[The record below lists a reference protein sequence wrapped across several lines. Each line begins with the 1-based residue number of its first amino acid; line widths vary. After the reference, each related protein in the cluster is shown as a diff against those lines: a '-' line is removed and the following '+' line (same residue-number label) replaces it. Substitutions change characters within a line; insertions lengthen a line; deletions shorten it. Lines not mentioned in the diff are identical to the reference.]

1 MSIPPHLFVFLFH
14 FVRNTNFPPFVFL
27 ATCFSYLLFGGC
39 YRPPHQLTTNLPT
52 TPLLLLLLPRYMD
65 VLYPMTV
72 GAIKTD
78 EEDVAMLAVEFWST
92 LCETELNLDEGIAWQ
107 WS

>member
-1 MSIPPHLFVFLFH
+1 
-14 FVRNTNFPPFVFL
+14 
-27 ATCFSYLLFGGC
+27 
-39 YRPPHQLTTNLPT
+39 
-52 TPLLLLLLPRYMD
+52 MD

-92 LCETELNLDEGIAWQ
+92 LCETEMNLDEGIAWQ